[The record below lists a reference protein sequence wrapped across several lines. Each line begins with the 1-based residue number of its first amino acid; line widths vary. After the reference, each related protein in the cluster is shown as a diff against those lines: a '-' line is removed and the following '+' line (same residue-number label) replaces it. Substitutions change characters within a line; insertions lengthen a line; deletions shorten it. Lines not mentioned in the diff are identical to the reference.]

1 MFDFARN
8 AKLALTDKARR
19 AALKGAAGL
28 VAAVGLGFL
37 IAALWSY
44 LATELDW
51 GAALASLAIGGGFV
65 VIALVL
71 IAMSSREKHK
81 MPSSDDLKKEVEAR
95 VSLATDAA
103 VARARSEADKVVATV
118 ESKAH
123 SLMDEAGFR
132 AAKLANDTERRVF
145 GTVRDTATSLG
156 LSTRNIQSAQRS
168 TEKFVQQARQS
179 SNSNAGSM
187 AKLIGA
193 FAVGITLAAKVQE
206 SRRSDIYH
214 DPDDVI

>member
-156 LSTRNIQSAQRS
+156 LSTSNIQSAQRS

>member
-19 AALKGAAGL
+19 AALKGAAGV
-28 VAAVGLGFL
+28 VAVIGFGFL
-37 IAALWSY
+37 TAALWSY
-44 LATELDW
+44 LANDLGW
-51 GAALASLAIGGGFV
+51 GSTLASLAIGGALV
-65 VIALVL
+65 VIALII
-71 IAMSSREKHK
+71 IAVSSREKHK
-81 MPSSDDLKKEVEAR
+81 MPSSDDLRKEVEAR

-103 VARARSEADKVVATV
+103 VAKARAEANKVVAMA
-118 ESKAH
+118 ENKAH
-123 SLMDEAGFR
+123 ALIDEAGYR
-132 AAKLANDTERRVF
+132 AAKVAGDAERRVF
-145 GTVRDTATSLG
+145 GTVRETASSLG
-156 LSTRNIQSAQRS
+156 LSTQNIQAAQRS
-168 TEKFVQQARQS
+168 TDKFVQQARQA

-206 SRRSDIYH
+206 GRREDIYH

>member
-19 AALKGAAGL
+19 AALKGAAGV
-28 VAAVGLGFL
+28 VAVIGLGFL
-37 IAALWSY
+37 TAALWSY

-51 GAALASLAIGGGFV
+51 GAALASLAIGGGLV
-65 VIALVL
+65 VIALIIMAL
-71 IAMSSREKHK
+71 SSREKHK

-103 VARARSEADKVVATV
+103 LAKASAEADKVVGMA
-118 ESKAH
+118 ENKAH
-123 SLMDEAGFR
+123 ALMDEAGYR
-132 AAKLANDTERRVF
+132 AAKLAGDAERRVF
-145 GTVRDTATSLG
+145 GTVRETASSLG
-156 LSTRNIQSAQRS
+156 LSTRNIQAAQRS
-168 TEKFVQQARQS
+168 TENFVQQARQT

-193 FAVGITLAAKVQE
+193 FAVGITLAAKIQE

-214 DPDDVI
+214 DPDDMI

>member
-19 AALKGAAGL
+19 AALKGAAGV
-28 VAAVGLGFL
+28 VAVIGLGFL
-37 IAALWSY
+37 TAALWSY
-44 LATELDW
+44 LANELGW
-51 GAALASLAIGGGFV
+51 GAALASLAIGGGLV
-65 VIALVL
+65 VIALIL
-71 IAMSSREKHK
+71 IALSSREKHK

-103 VARARSEADKVVATV
+103 VAKARTEADKVVAMA
-118 ESKAH
+118 ENKAH
-123 SLMDEAGFR
+123 ALMDEAGYR
-132 AAKLANDTERRVF
+132 AAKLAGDAERRVF
-145 GTVRDTATSLG
+145 GTVRDTASSLG
-156 LSTRNIQSAQRS
+156 LSTQNIQAAQRS
-168 TEKFVQQARQS
+168 TDKFVQQARQT

-206 SRRSDIYH
+206 SRRNDIYH